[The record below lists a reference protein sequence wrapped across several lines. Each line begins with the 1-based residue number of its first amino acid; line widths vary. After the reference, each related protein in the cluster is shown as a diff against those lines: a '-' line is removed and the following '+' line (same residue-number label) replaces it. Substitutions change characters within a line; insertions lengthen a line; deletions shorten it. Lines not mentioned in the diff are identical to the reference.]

1 MRILFVVN
9 VDWFFVSHR
18 LQIAISLIKTGI
30 DVHLACVFT
39 THKAYLEGLGINT
52 HPLVISRGGIS
63 PLEKL
68 KSLYSLYRLV
78 KNVNP
83 DLVHLVSIKPVIY
96 GGLIARL
103 LGVQKVVASISGLG
117 FVFIDQSIKAKVIRK
132 IAIFFYRLGLST
144 ENTTVIFQN
153 TADQSFFVD
162 NKIIFDSQAVLIRGS
177 GVDLN
182 YLSFTPEPEG
192 FPVVMF
198 LARFLKDKGIVEF
211 VKASSIVKDSFPSV
225 RFVLVGS
232 VDNDNPNSIST
243 TDLNSWVKLGLVED
257 WGYSKNVFSTIRK
270 SNLMVLPSYR
280 EGLPKS
286 LLEAA
291 ACGRA
296 VITSDVPGCRDAIAS
311 GETGIL
317 VNLKNT
323 QMLADAIVQLLQ
335 DGPLRKQY
343 GLAGRR
349 LAEKCFDVKNVV
361 SKHFSIYFEI
371 KKKLRL
377 YERY

>member
-1 MRILFVVN
+1 MRRILFVVN

-18 LQIAISLIKTGI
+18 LPIAISLIKSGVE
-30 DVHLACVFT
+30 VHLASRFT

-63 PLEKL
+63 PVEEFRAF
-68 KSLYSLYRLV
+68 YSLYRLV
-78 KNVNP
+78 KSINP
-83 DLVHLVSIKPVIY
+83 DLAHLVTIKPVIY

-103 LGVQKVVASISGLG
+103 LGVRKVVASISGLG

-132 IAIFFYRLGLST
+132 IAIYCYRLGLSAK
-144 ENTTVIFQN
+144 NTTVIFQN
-153 TADQSFFVD
+153 TADRSLFID
-162 NKIIFDSQAVLIRGS
+162 NKIICDSQAVLIPGS

-182 YLSFTPEPEG
+182 YLRFTPEPEE

-211 VKASSIVKDSFPSV
+211 VEASSIVKASFPSA
-225 RFVLVGS
+225 RFVLVGN
-232 VDNDNPNSIST
+232 VDSDNPNSISPN
-243 TDLNSWVKLGLVED
+243 DLNSWVKLGLVED
-257 WGYSKNVFSTIRK
+257 WGYSTDIFSTIRK

-296 VITSDVPGCRDAIAS
+296 VIASDVPGCRDAIAS
-311 GETGIL
+311 GETGLL
-317 VNLKNT
+317 VNPRNT

-343 GLAGRR
+343 GVAGRR
-349 LAEKCFDVKNVV
+349 LAEKCFDVNSVV
-361 SKHFSIYFEI
+361 SKHLSIYFEE
-371 KKKLRL
+371 KKR
-377 YERY
+377 